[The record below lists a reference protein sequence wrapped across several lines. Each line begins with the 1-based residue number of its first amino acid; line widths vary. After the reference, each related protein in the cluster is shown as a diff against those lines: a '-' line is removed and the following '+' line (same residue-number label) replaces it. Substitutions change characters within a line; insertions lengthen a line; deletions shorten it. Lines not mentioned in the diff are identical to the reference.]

1 MRRYQIPDGG
11 SVSDTGEIRFDMPDL
26 IDVLETLGAEGL
38 DALGFGVIAMAADGV
53 VVGYNDAESAL
64 SGLAK
69 DKVIGRHFFSAVAPC
84 TNNFMVSHCY
94 EAETDLDRTIDYVFT
109 LRMKPRKVKLRM
121 LKRTGA
127 RSMYL
132 AVRGS

>member
-1 MRRYQIPDGG
+1 MT
-11 SVSDTGEIRFDMPDL
+11 DTARIRFDMPDL
-26 IDVLETLGAEGL
+26 IDALESLDADGL
-38 DALGFGVIAMAADGV
+38 DALEFGVVAMAPDGF

-69 DKVIGRHFFSAVAPC
+69 DRVIGRHFFSAVAPC

-94 EAETDLDRTIDYVFT
+94 ETETDLDRIIDYVFT

-121 LKRTGA
+121 LKRVGA

-132 AVRGS
+132 AVRES